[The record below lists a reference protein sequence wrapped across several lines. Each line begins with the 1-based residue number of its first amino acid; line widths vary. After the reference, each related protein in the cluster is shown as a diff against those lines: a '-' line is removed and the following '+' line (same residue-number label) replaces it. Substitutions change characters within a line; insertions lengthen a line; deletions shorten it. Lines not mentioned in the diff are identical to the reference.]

1 MTVAVVVDSTADIP
15 QALRDEYNISVVP
28 LTVLFGNE
36 TFLDGVEMTGDQFYK
51 RLVEGNMH
59 PKTSQPSPGQFVDV
73 FERLGQDHDGII
85 SIHLSGK
92 LSGTVQ
98 SAHQAAELVPNTP
111 IRIVDSGSVSMGIGF
126 LALEAARMAQAGQSL
141 DQVADQIEVMAQR
154 AYVWA
159 ALDTL
164 KFLERGG
171 RIGGARAFLGTLL
184 SVKPI
189 IEIRGEVNPAE
200 QVRTHRKAMARLV
213 ELAKSQSPYSHIAV
227 MYTTSRQYADEIV
240 GQVQALG
247 GDDQIVVA
255 QLTPVLGVYGGPDL
269 VGIAGIRKN

>member
-15 QALRDEYNISVVP
+15 AALRDEYNITVVP

-51 RLVEGNMH
+51 RLVEGSVH
-59 PKTSQPSPGQFVDV
+59 PKTSQPAPGQFVEA
-73 FERLGQDHDGII
+73 FERLARDHDGIV

-98 SAHQAAELVPNTP
+98 SARQAAELVPHVP
-111 IRIVDSGSVSMGIGF
+111 IRVIDSGSVSMGFGY
-126 LALEAARMAQAGQSL
+126 LAIEAACMAQNGQNL
-141 DQVADQIEVMAQR
+141 EQIADEIEAMAQR

-164 KFLERGG
+164 KYLERGG

-189 IEIRGEVNPAE
+189 IQIKGEVLPSE
-200 QVRTHRKAMARLV
+200 QVRTHKKAMTRLV
-213 ELAKSQSPYSHIAV
+213 DLANAQAPYSHMAV

-240 GQVQALG
+240 EQLG
-247 GDDQIVVA
+247 SLAPRDQIVVA

-269 VGIAGIRKN
+269 VGIAGIKKN

>member
-15 QALRDEYNISVVP
+15 AALRDEYNITVVP

-51 RLVEGNMH
+51 RLVEGSVH
-59 PKTSQPSPGQFVDV
+59 PKTSQPAPGQFVEA
-73 FERLGQDHDGII
+73 FEHLGRDHDGII

-98 SAHQAAELVPNTP
+98 SARQAAELVPDVP
-111 IRIVDSGSVSMGIGF
+111 VRVIDSGSVSMGFGY
-126 LALEAARMAQAGQSL
+126 LAIEAARMAQNNQSL
-141 DQVADQIEVMAQR
+141 DQIAEAIEAMAQR
-154 AYVWA
+154 AHVWA

-164 KFLERGG
+164 KYLERGG
-171 RIGGARAFLGTLL
+171 RVGGARAFLGTLL

-189 IEIRGEVNPAE
+189 IQIKGEVLPSE
-200 QVRTHRKAMARLV
+200 QVRTHKKAMTRLV
-213 ELAKSQSPYSHIAV
+213 ELANAQAPYSHIAV

-240 GQVQALG
+240 AQLDSLAPR
-247 GDDQIVVA
+247 DQIVVA

-269 VGIAGIRKN
+269 VGIAGIKQG

>member
-1 MTVAVVVDSTADIP
+1 VTVAVVVDSTADIP
-15 QALRDEYNISVVP
+15 AALRDEYNITVVP

-51 RLVEGNMH
+51 RLVEGSVH
-59 PKTSQPSPGQFVDV
+59 PKTSQPAPGQFVEA
-73 FERLGQDHDGII
+73 FERLARDHDGIV

-98 SAHQAAELVPNTP
+98 SARQAAELVPDVP
-111 IRIVDSGSVSMGIGF
+111 IRVIDSGSVSMGFGY
-126 LALEAARMAQAGQSL
+126 LAIEAARMAQNGESL
-141 DQVADQIEVMAQR
+141 DQIADKIEAMAQR

-164 KFLERGG
+164 RYLERGG

-189 IEIRGEVNPAE
+189 IQIKGEVLPSE
-200 QVRTHRKAMARLV
+200 QVRTHKKAMTRLV
-213 ELAKSQSPYSHIAV
+213 DLANAQAPYSHVAV
-227 MYTTSRQYADEIV
+227 MYSTSRQYADEIV
-240 GQVQALG
+240 GQLG
-247 GDDQIVVA
+247 SLAPREQIVVA

-269 VGIAGIRKN
+269 VGIAGIKKG

>member
-1 MTVAVVVDSTADIP
+1 MTVAVVVDSTADLP
-15 QALRDEYNISVVP
+15 LTLRDEYNISVVP
-28 LTVLFGNE
+28 LTVLFGND

-51 RLVEGNMH
+51 RLVEGSVH
-59 PKTSQPSPGQFVDV
+59 PKTSQPSPGQFAEV

-98 SAHQAAELVPNTP
+98 SARQATELVPNVP
-111 IRIVDSGSVSMGIGF
+111 IRVVDSGSVSMGFGY
-126 LALEAARMAQAGQSL
+126 LAIEAARMAQAGQSL
-141 DQVADQIEVMAQR
+141 DAIANHIEAMAQR

-164 KFLERGG
+164 RFLERGG

-189 IEIRGEVNPAE
+189 IEIRGEVLPSE
-200 QVRTHRKAMARLV
+200 QVRTHKKAMTRLV
-213 ELAKSQSPYSHIAV
+213 DLANAQAPYSHLAV

-240 GQVQALG
+240 AQLG
-247 GDDQIVVA
+247 SLAPRDEIVVA

-269 VGIAGIRKN
+269 VGIAGIKKS

>member
-51 RLVEGNMH
+51 RLIEGNVH
-59 PKTSQPSPGQFVDV
+59 PKTSQPSPGQFVEV

-92 LSGTVQ
+92 LSGTMQ
-98 SAHQAAELVPNTP
+98 SARQAAELVPNVP
-111 IRIVDSGSVSMGIGF
+111 IRVVDSGSVSMGIGF
-126 LALEAARMAQAGQSL
+126 LAIEAARMAQTGQGL
-141 DQVADQIEVMAQR
+141 DQIADQIEVMAQR

-200 QVRTHRKAMARLV
+200 QVRTHRKAMTRLV

-227 MYTTSRQYADEIV
+227 MYSTSRQYADEIV
-240 GQVQALG
+240 EQVQALTG
-247 GDDQIVVA
+247 GDQIIVA

-269 VGIAGIRKN
+269 VGIAGIGKG

>member
-1 MTVAVVVDSTADIP
+1 VTVAVVVDSTADIP
-15 QALRDEYNISVVP
+15 AALRDEYNITVVP

-51 RLVEGNMH
+51 RLVEGSVH
-59 PKTSQPSPGQFVDV
+59 PKTSQPAPGQFVEA
-73 FERLGQDHDGII
+73 FEHLGRDHDGII

-98 SAHQAAELVPNTP
+98 SARQAAELVPDVP
-111 IRIVDSGSVSMGIGF
+111 VRVIDSGSVSMGFGY
-126 LALEAARMAQAGQSL
+126 LAIEAARMAQNNQSL
-141 DQVADQIEVMAQR
+141 DQIAEAIEAMAQR
-154 AYVWA
+154 AHVWA

-164 KFLERGG
+164 KYLERGG
-171 RIGGARAFLGTLL
+171 RVGGARAFLGTLL

-189 IEIRGEVNPAE
+189 IQIKGEVLPSE
-200 QVRTHRKAMARLV
+200 QVRTHKKAMTRLV
-213 ELAKSQSPYSHIAV
+213 ELANAQAPYSHIAV

-240 GQVQALG
+240 AQLDSLAPR
-247 GDDQIVVA
+247 DQIVVA

-269 VGIAGIRKN
+269 VGIAGIKQG

>member
-15 QALRDEYNISVVP
+15 QTLRDEYNISVVP

-51 RLVEGNMH
+51 RLVEGNVH
-59 PKTSQPSPGQFVDV
+59 PKTSQPSPGQFVEA

-98 SAHQAAELVPNTP
+98 SARQAAELVPNVP
-111 IRIVDSGSVSMGIGF
+111 IRVIDSGSVSMGIGF
-126 LALEAARMAQAGQSL
+126 LALEAARMAHAGQSV
-141 DQVADQIEVMAQR
+141 DGIAEQIEAMAQR

-189 IEIRGEVNPAE
+189 IEIRGEVLPSE
-200 QVRTHRKAMARLV
+200 QVRTHKKAMTRLV
-213 ELAKSQSPYSHIAV
+213 DLAKAQAPYSHVAV
-227 MYTTSRQYADEIV
+227 MYSTSRQYADEIV
-240 GQVQALG
+240 GQVQTLG

-269 VGIAGIRKN
+269 VGIAGIKKG

>member
-51 RLVEGNMH
+51 RLVEGNVH
-59 PKTSQPSPGQFVDV
+59 PKTSQPSPGQFVEV

-85 SIHLSGK
+85 SIHLSSK
-92 LSGTVQ
+92 LSGTMQ
-98 SAHQAAELVPNTP
+98 SARQAAELVPNTP
-111 IRIVDSGSVSMGIGF
+111 IRVIDSGSVSMGIGF

-141 DQVADQIEVMAQR
+141 DSIADEIETMAQR

-213 ELAKSQSPYSHIAV
+213 ELAKSQAPYSHIAV
-227 MYTTSRQYADEIV
+227 MYSTSRQYADVIV
-240 GQVQALG
+240 GQMQALG
-247 GDDQIVVA
+247 GDDQIIVA

-269 VGIAGIRKN
+269 VGIAGIKKG

>member
-15 QALRDEYNISVVP
+15 QTLRDEYNISVVP
-28 LTVLFGNE
+28 LTVLFCNE

-51 RLVEGNMH
+51 RLVEGNVH
-59 PKTSQPSPGQFVDV
+59 PKTSQPSPGQFVEA

-98 SAHQAAELVPNTP
+98 SARQAAELVPNVP
-111 IRIVDSGSVSMGIGF
+111 IRVIDSGSVSMGIGF
-126 LALEAARMAQAGQSL
+126 LALEAARMAHAGQSV
-141 DQVADQIEVMAQR
+141 DGIAEQIEAMAQR

-189 IEIRGEVNPAE
+189 IEIRGEVLPSE
-200 QVRTHRKAMARLV
+200 QVRTHKKAMTRLV
-213 ELAKSQSPYSHIAV
+213 DLAKAQAPYSHVAV
-227 MYTTSRQYADEIV
+227 MYSTSRQYADEIV
-240 GQVQALG
+240 GQVQTLG

-269 VGIAGIRKN
+269 VGIAGIKKG

>member
-15 QALRDEYNISVVP
+15 PTLRDQYNITVVP
-28 LTVLFGNE
+28 LTVLFGTE
-36 TFLDGVEMTGDQFYK
+36 TFLDGVEITGDQFYK
-51 RLVEGNMH
+51 RLVEGSVH
-59 PKTSQPSPGQFVDV
+59 PKTSQPAPGQFVEA
-73 FERLGQDHDGII
+73 FERLGHDHDGIV

-98 SAHQAAELVPNTP
+98 SARQAAELVPNVP
-111 IRIVDSGSVSMGIGF
+111 IKVIDSGSVSMGFGY
-126 LALEAARMAQAGQSL
+126 LAVEAARMAQNGESL
-141 DQVADQIEVMAQR
+141 DQIAAQIEAMAQR

-159 ALDTL
+159 VLDTL

-189 IEIRGEVNPAE
+189 IQVKGEVLPSE
-200 QVRTHRKAMARLV
+200 QVRTHKKAMARLID
-213 ELAKSQSPYSHIAV
+213 LANGEAPFSHVAV
-227 MYTTSRQYADEIV
+227 MYTTSQQYAEEIV
-240 GQVQALG
+240 AQIGSLMPR
-247 GDDQIVVA
+247 DQIVMA

-269 VGIAGIRKN
+269 VGIAGIKQS

>member
-1 MTVAVVVDSTADIP
+1 VTVAVVVDSTADIP
-15 QALRDEYNISVVP
+15 AALRDEYNITVVP

-51 RLVEGNMH
+51 RLVEGSVH
-59 PKTSQPSPGQFVDV
+59 PKTSQPAPGQFVEA
-73 FERLGQDHDGII
+73 FERLSRDHDGIV

-92 LSGTVQ
+92 LSGTLQ
-98 SAHQAAELVPNTP
+98 SAHQAAELVPNVP
-111 IRIVDSGSVSMGIGF
+111 VRVIDSGSVSMGFGY
-126 LALEAARMAQAGQSL
+126 LAIEAARMAQDGQSV
-141 DQVADQIEVMAQR
+141 DQIAEQIEVMAQR

-189 IEIRGEVNPAE
+189 ISIRGEVSPAG
-200 QVRTHRKAMARLV
+200 QVRTHRKAMARLA
-213 ELAKSQSPYSHIAV
+213 ELAAEQGPYSHLAV
-227 MYTTSRQYADEIV
+227 MYTSSQQYVDEVV
-240 GQVQALG
+240 GQLG
-247 GDDQIVVA
+247 SLIPQEQLVVA

-269 VGIAGIRKN
+269 VGIAGIKKG